1 MNYKRIHD
9 EIIENRIKYSLEKAS
24 GKTETHHI
32 VPKSLGG
39 SDSKEN
45 LIELLSREHFL
56 VHFCLWKMYPK
67 GSVER
72 AKMVKAFTMMKAP
85 PTPGGTRYINSR
97 LYAAAQIEKSK
108 AMSVAQGGERN
119 SQFGS
124 MWIFWYD
131 PKDPTNMENRKEKK
145 ISKGSEIPIGWHPG
159 RKMKIFK
166 ICKSPKCNNIFD
178 KRAGGKKQYCSPECR
193 KKDNPSMVE
202 KNREAFIAE
211 FKKTG
216 VMGHSLKVAGVAL
229 GAVGGHAVI
238 ARRILEEEGLIHLL
252 KDNKLA

>member
-9 EIIENRIKYSLEKAS
+9 EIITNRKNSPLKKVR
-24 GKTETHHI
+24 GKTEKHHI
-32 VPKSLGG
+32 IPKSLGG
-39 SDSKEN
+39 SNSKEN

-56 VHFCLWKMYPK
+56 VHCCLWKMYPK

-72 AKMVKAFTMMKAP
+72 KKMVKAFTMMKAS
-85 PTPGGTRYINSR
+85 PTKEGNRYLNSR
-97 LYAAAQIEKSK
+97 LYASAQVEKSK
-108 AMSVAQGGERN
+108 AMSEAQSKEKN
-119 SQFGS
+119 SQFAT

-131 PKDPTNMENRKEKK
+131 PKDPTNMEKRKEKK
-145 ISKGSEIPIGWHPG
+145 VSKGSEIPIGWHPG
-159 RKMKIFK
+159 RKMKMFK

-229 GAVGGHAVI
+229 GAVGGHAKI
-238 ARRILEEEGLIHLL
+238 ARRVLEEEGLIHLL

>member
-166 ICKSPKCNNIFD
+166 IC
-178 KRAGGKKQYCSPECR
+178 R